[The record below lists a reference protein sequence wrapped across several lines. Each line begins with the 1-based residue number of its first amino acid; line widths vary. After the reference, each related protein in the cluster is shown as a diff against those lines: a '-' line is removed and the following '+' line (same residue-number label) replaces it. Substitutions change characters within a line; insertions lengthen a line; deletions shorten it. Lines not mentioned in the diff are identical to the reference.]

1 VTPLQLA
8 IVLSAVDNASRL
20 LNQVQEKLKGF
31 TRIGERMKAAG
42 ETMAIAAGLMRTAA
56 DALGFTDPASSA
68 AHIQEEIAWVDIVL
82 SPTAQGLRDV
92 SKIQWFAIAKSPLHS
107 HAVKQV
113 AESVHMGLSSF
124 IGNQQAM
131 PATTVAEQVESGTHH
146 QPARAEFQPR
156 GDMMCALQAHLAFED
171 IGEISSVLRYAAAVA
186 QRFHVRLKTA
196 WASITQFSPGGLY
209 RAPAG
214 TRFAERMRAIVR
226 DAIEKPGTLVP
237 FGKRGV
243 LDLHGTL
250 TDLTAWIHAHPGFA
264 RAEALT
270 KAFRI
275 QGAGAELLA
284 RQLIKL
290 DDAQQA
296 LEASTG
302 AAACAHM
309 IAKGGSTERCHTI
322 ASGAS
327 GFARNVCGFYEQQ
340 RRLEVLW
347 NTSYGVQAAL
357 GDALSFVK
365 QRGAGL
371 AAALLARWPILPYGI
386 INQVDETTGTAS
398 KVAHLISLVFLG
410 HSPIAEVPAH
420 HLKFSRAIALT
431 LTPSLVL
438 APTMQKARA
447 IAQPLGSSTRNGGII
462 VNYSPT
468 INISGSASVREEW
481 VKSARRHA
489 DELIRIIKDK
499 TYREQRLRFDY

>member
-8 IVLSAVDNASRL
+8 IVLSVVDSASRL

-31 TRIGERMKAAG
+31 TRVDERMKAAG
-42 ETMAIAAGLMRTAA
+42 ETMAIAGGLMRTAA
-56 DALGFTDPASSA
+56 DALGFTDPARSA
-68 AHIQEEIAWVDIVL
+68 AHIQEQIAWVGIVL
-82 SPTAQGLRDV
+82 SPTTQGLRDV

-124 IGNQQAM
+124 IGNQLAM
-131 PATTVAEQVESGTHH
+131 AATTVAEQVESGTHH
-146 QPARAEFQPR
+146 QPAGADFQPR
-156 GDMMCALQAHLAFED
+156 GDTMCALQAHLAFED
-171 IGEISSVLRYAAAVA
+171 IGEISSVLQYAAAA
-186 QRFHVRLKTA
+186 APRFHVRLKTA
-196 WASITQFSPGGLY
+196 RASVTQFSPGGLY

-214 TRFAERMRAIVR
+214 SRFAERMRAIVR
-226 DAIEKPGTLVP
+226 DAIEKLGTLVP

-250 TDLTAWIHAHPGFA
+250 TDLTAWIHAQPGFA
-264 RAEALT
+264 RAEAVT

-275 QGAGAELLA
+275 QGASAELLA
-284 RQLIKL
+284 RQLSKL
-290 DDAQQA
+290 DDAQEA

-309 IAKGGSTERCHTI
+309 IAKSGSTERCHTI
-322 ASGAS
+322 ASGGS
-327 GFARNVCGFYEQQ
+327 GFALNVCGFFEQQ

-347 NTSYGVQAAL
+347 HTSYGVQAAL
-357 GDALSFVK
+357 GALSFVK

-386 INQVDETTGTAS
+386 INQVDEITGAAG
-398 KVAHLISLVFLG
+398 KVAHPISLVFLG
-410 HSPIAEVPAH
+410 HSPIPEGPAH

-431 LTPSLVL
+431 LAPSPVL
-438 APTMQKARA
+438 APTMQMARA

>member
-8 IVLSAVDNASRL
+8 IVLSVVDSASRL

-31 TRIGERMKAAG
+31 TRVDERMKAAG
-42 ETMAIAAGLMRTAA
+42 ETMAIAGGLMRTAA
-56 DALGFTDPASSA
+56 DALGFTDPARSA
-68 AHIQEEIAWVDIVL
+68 AHIQKQIAWVGIVL

-92 SKIQWFAIAKSPLHS
+92 SKIQPFAIAESPLHS

-113 AESVHMGLSSF
+113 AESDHMGLSSF
-124 IGNQQAM
+124 ISNQQAM
-131 PATTVAEQVESGTHH
+131 AATTVAEQVESGTHH
-146 QPARAEFQPR
+146 RPAGAEFQPR
-156 GDMMCALQAHLAFED
+156 RDTMCALQAHLAFED
-171 IGEISSVLRYAAAVA
+171 IGEISSVLQYAAAA
-186 QRFHVRLKTA
+186 APRFHVRLKTA

-214 TRFAERMRAIVR
+214 TRFAERTAIVR
-226 DAIEKPGTLVP
+226 DAIEKLGTLVP
-237 FGKRGV
+237 FRKREV

-275 QGAGAELLA
+275 QGACAELLA
-284 RQLIKL
+284 RQLSKL

-309 IAKGGSTERCHTI
+309 IARSGSTERCHTI
-322 ASGAS
+322 ASGGS

-347 NTSYGVQAAL
+347 YTSYGAQAAL
-357 GDALSFVK
+357 GDALSLVK
-365 QRGAGL
+365 HRGAGL
-371 AAALLARWPILPYGI
+371 AAALLARRLILPYGI
-386 INQVDETTGTAS
+386 INQVDEITGAAC
-398 KVAHLISLVFLG
+398 KVAHPISLVFLG
-410 HSPIAEVPAH
+410 HSPIPQGPAH

-431 LTPSLVL
+431 LAPSPVL
-438 APTMQKARA
+438 APTMQMARA
-447 IAQPLGSSTRNGGII
+447 IAQPLRSSTRNGGII

>member
-1 VTPLQLA
+1 MTPLQLA
-8 IVLSAVDNASRL
+8 IVLSAVDNASRFI
-20 LNQVQEKLKGF
+20 NQVQEKLKGF
-31 TRIGERMKAAG
+31 TKVGERMKAAG
-42 ETMAIAAGLMRTAA
+42 ETMAIAGGLMRTAA
-56 DALGFTDPASSA
+56 DALGFTDPARSA
-68 AHIQEEIAWVDIVL
+68 ANIQEQIAWVDIVL

-92 SKIQWFAIAKSPLHS
+92 GKIQRFAIAESPLHS
-107 HAVKQV
+107 YAVEQV
-113 AESVHMGLSSF
+113 AESVHMGLSSY

-131 PATTVAEQVESGTHH
+131 AATTVAEQVESGTHH
-146 QPARAEFQPR
+146 QPARAEFQAR
-156 GDMMCALQAHLAFED
+156 GDTMCTLQAHLVFED
-171 IGEISSVLRYAAAVA
+171 IGEISSVLQYAAAAA
-186 QRFHVRLKTA
+186 QRFHVPPKTA

-214 TRFAERMRAIVR
+214 TRFAERMRASVR
-226 DAIEKPGTLVP
+226 DAIEKLGTLVP

-250 TDLTAWIHAHPGFA
+250 TDLAAWIHAHPGFA
-264 RAEALT
+264 GAEALT

-275 QGAGAELLA
+275 QGASAELLA
-284 RQLIKL
+284 RQLRKL

-309 IAKGGSTERCHTI
+309 IAKGGSTERRHTI
-322 ASGAS
+322 AGGAS

-347 NTSYGVQAAL
+347 HRSHGVQAAL
-357 GDALSFVK
+357 GGALSFVK
-365 QRGAGL
+365 HRGAEL
-371 AAALLARWPILPYGI
+371 AAALLVRWPLLPYGV
-386 INQVDETTGTAS
+386 INQVHEITGAAG
-398 KVAHLISLVFLG
+398 KVAHPISLVFLG
-410 HSPIAEVPAH
+410 HSPIPEGPAH
-420 HLKFSRAIALT
+420 DLKFSRAIALT
-431 LTPSLVL
+431 LAPSAVL
-438 APTMQKARA
+438 APTIQMARA
-447 IAQPLGSSTRNGGII
+447 IAQPLRSSTRNGGIV

-468 INISGSASVREEW
+468 INISGSASAREEW